1 TRSTWGASNPRYSAQ
16 GAASGRCT
24 LVVSVRYTYPTETGT
39 DPWSTIAWCQPVS
52 ASVTVAMYTPLRL
65 VSSVSV
71 SPLPLAIVSL
81 PRGYSS
87 SVSVKPLVYWISTGV
102 LAITYVLSS
111 TMAPT
116 ASTLSAASTASR
128 KARPASSTAFF
139 RAAHSRATA
148 SRWSLSVTI
157 YSPPSTVLSPWGSDT
172 RPALTA
178 RYKSDRLICASM
190 EVLMDIP
197 ASTS

>member
-1 TRSTWGASNPRYSAQ
+1 DLGREVAGRGNHILGCAILQ
-16 GAASGRCT
+16 RCT
-24 LVVSVRYTYPTETGT
+24 PVTAATQ
-39 DPWSTIAWCQPVS
+39 AQPES
-52 ASVTVAMYTPLRL
+52 HLGY
-65 VSSVSV
+65 
-71 SPLPLAIVSL
+71 SL
-81 PRGYSS
+81 PS
-87 SVSVKPLVYWISTGV
+87 WT
-102 LAITYVLSS
+102 
-111 TMAPT
+111 APT

-139 RAAHSRATA
+139 RAAHSKATA

-197 ASTS
+197 ASTSSPAVNNSLLRASMA